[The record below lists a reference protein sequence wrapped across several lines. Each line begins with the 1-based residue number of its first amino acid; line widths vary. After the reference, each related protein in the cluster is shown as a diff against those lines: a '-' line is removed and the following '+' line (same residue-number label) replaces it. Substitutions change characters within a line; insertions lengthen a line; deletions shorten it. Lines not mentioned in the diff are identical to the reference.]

1 MVDIIDN
8 VKLKKF
14 IYKRLFE
21 LLSDK
26 IYYPYGKE
34 LWILDLDERNWY
46 FQYNSEGK
54 LHYNP
59 KIFDDFF
66 YIFSLEQKQY
76 QILLRKWFESSF
88 GYSINQISRRSL
100 DISYYIDGIT
110 RGTDKIWKPNERYG
124 FPHSVV
130 RRFLDLKRYIP
141 EKNIKL
147 EHFLHEIEVF

>member
-1 MVDIIDN
+1 MDIIDN

-14 IYKRLFE
+14 IFKRLFE

-26 IYYPYGKE
+26 IYYPSGKD

-76 QILLRKWFESSF
+76 QILLKKWFESSF
-88 GYSINQISRRSL
+88 GYPIHQISRRSL

-130 RRFLDLKRYIP
+130 RRFLDLKGYIP

-147 EHFLHEIEVF
+147 EHFLHEIEVY

>member
-1 MVDIIDN
+1 MDIIDN

-14 IYKRLFE
+14 IFKRLFE

-26 IYYPYGKE
+26 IYYPSGKD

-76 QILLRKWFESSF
+76 QILLKKWFESSF
-88 GYSINQISRRSL
+88 GYPIHQISRRSL

-130 RRFLDLKRYIP
+130 RRFLDLKGYIP

>member
-1 MVDIIDN
+1 MDIIDN

-14 IYKRLFE
+14 ISKRLFE

-26 IYYPYGKE
+26 IYYPSGKD

-76 QILLRKWFESSF
+76 QILLKKWFESSF

>member
-1 MVDIIDN
+1 VDIIDN

-59 KIFDDFF
+59 KIFDNFF

-76 QILLRKWFESSF
+76 QILLKKWFESSF